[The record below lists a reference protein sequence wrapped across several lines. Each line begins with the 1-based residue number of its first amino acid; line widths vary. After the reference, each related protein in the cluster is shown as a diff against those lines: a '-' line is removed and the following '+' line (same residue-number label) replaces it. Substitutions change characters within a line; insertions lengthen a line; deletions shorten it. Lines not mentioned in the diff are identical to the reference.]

1 MKNVRGK
8 KTCGEGSKTSNLGS
22 IESSIPPMQHLFQ
35 GMGLLVITMFLETNG
50 VGWL

>member
-1 MKNVRGK
+1 MKNVRGE
-8 KTCGEGSKTSNLGS
+8 KTCDEGSKTSNLGS

-35 GMGLLVITMFLETNG
+35 GLRLLVITMFLETNG

>member
-1 MKNVRGK
+1 MKNVRGE
-8 KTCGEGSKTSNLGS
+8 KTCGERSKTSLGS

-35 GMGLLVITMFLETNG
+35 GLRLLVITMFLETNG